1 MRTLLAGKA
10 VPLGSHDGHFGSD
23 IANIVGTA
31 ADPFF
36 HDHSSGRD
44 SLWVDWMADC
54 GDGFDSS
61 YSVARMLAQPN
72 LSLSFAP
79 GVVVKKNR
87 VGSMRRGA
95 VTGSDGAEEEKH
107 RDRDDHGEDR

>member
-1 MRTLLAGKA
+1 MAQWYDYALTQTALDLFMQLNVFGGRFDMRTLLAGKA

-72 LSLSFAP
+72 LLKSRF
-79 GVVVKKNR
+79 G
-87 VGSMRRGA
+87 
-95 VTGSDGAEEEKH
+95 
-107 RDRDDHGEDR
+107 